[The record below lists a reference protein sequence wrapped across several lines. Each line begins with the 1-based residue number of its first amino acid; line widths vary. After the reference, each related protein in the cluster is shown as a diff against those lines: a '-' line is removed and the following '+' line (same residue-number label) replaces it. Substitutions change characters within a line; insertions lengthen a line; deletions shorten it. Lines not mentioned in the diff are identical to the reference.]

1 MWTAEHSTVT
11 TADPKALW
19 SIWTTAEGW
28 PGHNRKLEWARL
40 DGPLAVGSRIVTK
53 ATNGMRSSI
62 TITAL
67 VPYERFTM
75 ETRIPFG
82 KVTFDHIATP
92 DAKGTSLVFTYRL
105 TITGPLTRV
114 ARRIFADEMART
126 MPPVMDIIIHDAEN
140 AHVSALL

>member
-82 KVTFDHIATP
+82 KVTLTISRHPMPRGPRSCSHIA
-92 DAKGTSLVFTYRL
+92 
-105 TITGPLTRV
+105 
-114 ARRIFADEMART
+114 
-126 MPPVMDIIIHDAEN
+126 
-140 AHVSALL
+140 

>member
-11 TADPKALW
+11 TVDPKALW
-19 SIWTTAEGW
+19 SVWTTAEGW
-28 PGHNRKLEWARL
+28 PGHNTRLKWARL

-53 ATNGMRSSI
+53 ATNGMGSSI

-75 ETRIPFG
+75 ESKIPFG
-82 KVTFDHIATP
+82 KITFDHIATP
-92 DAKGTSLVFTYRL
+92 DANGNSLVFTYRL
-105 TITGPLTRV
+105 SITGPLTRV

-126 MPPVMDIIIHDAEN
+126 MSPVMDKIIHDAER
-140 AHVSALL
+140 AHALTSL